1 MRLAK
6 LGSYLENKRLAKAI
20 KSRDGK
26 KLVNEGAVLSIRLIE
41 RLMESGLSAV
51 YIEDDNYNIELQESI
66 DGNKQAKIYTKVQ
79 GIFTKMERMEFNYID
94 LMHFIRTDFLPEIKN
109 GPISIPA
116 DQIMEKEDLIQ
127 HSINV
132 AMLSVRTAVLLGFA
146 MDKIEMM
153 AFIALLHDIGKVIKN
168 KNTKLKDIPHYE
180 IAFDILKKKNCTVL
194 SYMSIRFQEE
204 NYDGSGIYKVSK
216 DKQIDYAKILSI
228 CDYYETLMRTGN
240 LMHYECYERT
250 QALVNSRFDPEVFK
264 AFRDSI
270 YIYPVGL
277 PVLLNNKVVG
287 VIIRQNES
295 YPLRPVI
302 KAVDQY
308 YNLMENLS
316 LFIQK
321 VAI

>member
-1 MRLAK
+1 MCLAK
-6 LGSYLENKRLAKAI
+6 LGNYLENKRLATAI

-41 RLMESGLSAV
+41 RLMENGLSAV

-66 DGNKQAKIYTKVQ
+66 DGAIQAKIYVKVQ
-79 GIFTKMERMEFNYID
+79 EIFAKIERMEFNYID

-109 GPISIPA
+109 RPVSIPA
-116 DQIMEKEDLIQ
+116 DQIMDKEDLVQ

-132 AMLSVRTAVLLGFA
+132 AMLSVRTAMLLGFA
-146 MDKIEMM
+146 MDKVEMM

-168 KNTKLKDIPHYE
+168 KNTKLKDIAHYE
-180 IAFDILKKKNCTVL
+180 IAFDFLKKKNCTVL

-204 NYDGSGIYKVSK
+204 NYDGSGSYKVGK
-216 DKQIDYAKILSI
+216 DKQIDYARILNI

-240 LMHYECYERT
+240 LMPYECYERT
-250 QALVNSRFDPEVFK
+250 QALVNSKFDPEVFR

-277 PVLLNNKVVG
+277 PVLLNNKVEG

-295 YPLRPVI
+295 YPLRPII
-302 KAVDQY
+302 KAVDQD

>member
-6 LGSYLENKRLAKAI
+6 LGSYLEDKRLATAI

-26 KLVNEGAVLSIRLIE
+26 KLVNEGAILSIRLIE
-41 RLMESGLSAV
+41 RLLESGLSAV
-51 YIEDDNYNIELQESI
+51 YIEDDNYNIEVQESI
-66 DGNKQAKIYTKVQ
+66 DGNKHAKIYTKVQ
-79 GIFTKMERMEFNYID
+79 EIFMKMERMEFNYVD
-94 LMHFIRTDFLPEIKN
+94 LMHFIRTNFLPEIKN

-116 DQIMEKEDLIQ
+116 DQIMEKEDLVQ

-132 AMLSVRTAVLLGFA
+132 AMLSVRTAMLLGFA

-168 KNTKLKDIPHYE
+168 KNAKLKDIPHYE
-180 IAFDILKKKNCTVL
+180 VAFDFLKKKNCTVL

-204 NYDGSGIYKVSK
+204 NYDGSGMYKISK
-216 DKQIDYAKILSI
+216 DKQIDFARILSI
-228 CDYYETLMRTGN
+228 CDHYETLMRTGN
-240 LMHYECYERT
+240 LMPYECYERT
-250 QALVNSRFDPEVFK
+250 QALVNSKFDPEVFK

-277 PVLLNNKVVG
+277 PVLLNNKVEG

-295 YPLRPVI
+295 YPLRPII

>member
-6 LGSYLENKRLAKAI
+6 LGNYLENKRLATAI

-41 RLMESGLSAV
+41 RLMENGLSAV

-66 DGNKQAKIYTKVQ
+66 DGAIQAKIYVKVQ
-79 GIFTKMERMEFNYID
+79 EIFAKIERMEFNYID

-109 GPISIPA
+109 RPVSIPA
-116 DQIMEKEDLIQ
+116 DQIMDKEDLVQ

-132 AMLSVRTAVLLGFA
+132 AMLSVRTAMLLGFA
-146 MDKIEMM
+146 MDKVEMM

-168 KNTKLKDIPHYE
+168 KNTKLKDIAHYE
-180 IAFDILKKKNCTVL
+180 IAFDFLKKKNCTVL

-204 NYDGSGIYKVSK
+204 NYDGSGSYKVGK
-216 DKQIDYAKILSI
+216 DKQIDYARILSI

-240 LMHYECYERT
+240 LMPYECYERT
-250 QALVNSRFDPEVFK
+250 QALVNSKFDPEVFK

-277 PVLLNNKVVG
+277 PVLLNNKVEG

-295 YPLRPVI
+295 YPLRPII
-302 KAVDQY
+302 KAVDQD